1 MVLVVGL
8 QDLILSITV
17 NSNILS
23 TIVIGMIAITALSQT
38 VSGKIKEA
46 QTQGNAFLTLQIP
59 TTFLQLMISQNMIF
73 WVLKEINA

>member
-8 QDLILSITV
+8 QDLILSITL

-59 TTFLQLMISQNMIF
+59 TTFLQLMILQNMIF